1 MVDFRGISPA
11 RQPQAIHTVPDT
23 MPKTQSIFSVFI
35 FSPFAHEFYSLPHSE
50 QHTVGNDTYSIIHS
64 ALNFISFPPLFF
76 KHIHCR
82 HSYSAPHK
90 RYKAQKYMQVL
101 FLFKLRSQ
109 TYNNSNT
116 HTKHTNMLRNK
127 ILKSVTDTWSNAHM
141 IPNKTTL
148 NKLLPAGRGKK
159 WRQQDLNRKKR
170 FIWCLFLEKMELEMG
185 WFRKGLRLGAS
196 NLLSH
201 WRETEGWEAQNG
213 KYFKMI
219 GDINKRFPLIPTF

>member
-23 MPKTQSIFSVFI
+23 MPKTQSSFYFFTFRTWILFTHALWTTHSRERYILHNSFSI
-35 FSPFAHEFYSLPHSE
+35 EFHFLPP
-50 QHTVGNDTYSIIHS
+50 
-64 ALNFISFPPLFF
+64 LPLFF
-76 KHIHCR
+76 FKTHTLQTP
-82 HSYSAPHK
+82 APNK

-101 FLFKLRSQ
+101 FLYKLRSQ

-116 HTKHTNMLRNK
+116 HTKHTNMLQNK

-159 WRQQDLNRKKR
+159 MEAAGFEEKEGVYMMSVPRKDEAGDGTIQEGAKNGSQQP
-170 FIWCLFLEKMELEMG
+170 FITLEG
-185 WFRKGLRLGAS
+185 DRGLRGAE
-196 NLLSH
+196 
-201 WRETEGWEAQNG
+201 W
-213 KYFKMI
+213 
-219 GDINKRFPLIPTF
+219 